1 MYTVYVAMFQ
11 SPADYYLRVMMRE
24 YQFEPASQMISVVEG
39 DTVQVQVTGRRV
51 EYRYAITWAP
61 TTSLAET
68 LHFVLCFWVYGF
80 VCDFCISPLL

>member
-51 EYRYAITWAP
+51 QYRYAI
-61 TTSLAET
+61 
-68 LHFVLCFWVYGF
+68 
-80 VCDFCISPLL
+80 I